1 MNNKNLLQF
10 NKWHFVEL
18 LFGLI
23 ARFDTYLDM
32 CFFNLLHACSEYTLS
47 LPVIFLIAINIT
59 YPFYTLIQ
67 LAHTKKTFSHTLTKI
82 ERNCRLAFIRENMLL
97 ATVLDSFCIDNNV
110 DFCKRPTH

>member
-1 MNNKNLLQF
+1 MNNKRILKF

-18 LFGLI
+18 LFGSI

-32 CFFNLLHACSEYTLS
+32 CFFNLLHACDEYKLS
-47 LPVIFLIAINIT
+47 LPVIFLIVVNFT
-59 YPFYTLIQ
+59 YPLYTLIK
-67 LAHTKKTFSHTLTKI
+67 LMHTNQSYNHTLPRI

-110 DFCKRPTH
+110 EVCYRPTH